1 MDYFRCS
8 FRFALLRR
16 IRSRG
21 SLLFMALALVLTVVM
36 IFAPVGRKDAAV
48 QVGLV
53 LPQEGKALEALLLE
67 RSSELVCFIPTD
79 EETLD
84 KKVLSGQW
92 DCGLVAR
99 EDFPEKLEELDFSKM
114 FTVKISD
121 GSTVYPLVQET
132 VAACVMELTSPEIAR
147 AYLEKKG
154 IEAEIADQS
163 AQRVDVILQ
172 TADGEEMDALDLTA
186 STARKV
192 LRGLTGLFAL
202 IWGLYLAAD
211 LGRWLE
217 SENAGKLR
225 SVRSGTQL
233 LLPELTA
240 ALLPLLIWGLVVS
253 GLLGGWRSAAAF
265 ALLLT
270 VVLGLGLVLP
280 RVKPLWQSVMGLLP
294 FLAVGGLLLE
304 PVLVDVS
311 SLFPAV
317 SRWLCWLPVTLY
329 CRAGDGNLICLAFL
343 ALEAMALIAL
353 GLLADLKKKR
363 S

>member
-21 SLLFMALALVLTVVM
+21 SLMFMALALVLTIAM
-36 IFAPVGRKDAAV
+36 IFAPVGRKGAAV

-53 LPQEGKALEALLLE
+53 LPEEGKALERLLLE
-67 RSSELVCFIPTD
+67 RSSELVRFIPTD

-99 EDFPEKLEELDFSKM
+99 EDFPEKLKSLDFSKM

-154 IEAEIADQS
+154 IEAEIMDQS

-192 LRGLTGLFAL
+192 LRGLVGLFAL

-217 SENAGKLR
+217 SDNAGKLR
-225 SVRSGTQL
+225 SVRSVTQL

-240 ALLPLLIWGLVVS
+240 ALLPLLCWGCAVS
-253 GLLGGWRSAAAF
+253 GLLGGWHSAAAF
-265 ALLLT
+265 ALLLLT

-280 RVKPLWQSVMGLLP
+280 RLKPLWQSVTGLLP
-294 FLAVGGLLLE
+294 FLTVGGLLLE

-311 SLFPAV
+311 SLFPTV

-343 ALEAMALIAL
+343 ALEALALVAL
-353 GLLADLKKKR
+353 GLLADMRKK
-363 S
+363 

>member
-1 MDYFRCS
+1 M
-8 FRFALLRR
+8 
-16 IRSRG
+16 
-21 SLLFMALALVLTVVM
+21 
-36 IFAPVGRKDAAV
+36 
-48 QVGLV
+48 
-53 LPQEGKALEALLLE
+53 
-67 RSSELVCFIPTD
+67 
-79 EETLD
+79 
-84 KKVLSGQW
+84 
-92 DCGLVAR
+92 
-99 EDFPEKLEELDFSKM
+99 
-114 FTVKISD
+114 
-121 GSTVYPLVQET
+121 
-132 VAACVMELTSPEIAR
+132 
-147 AYLEKKG
+147 
-154 IEAEIADQS
+154 
-163 AQRVDVILQ
+163 
-172 TADGEEMDALDLTA
+172 
-186 STARKV
+186 
-192 LRGLTGLFAL
+192 FAL

-217 SENAGKLR
+217 SDNAGKLR

-240 ALLPLLIWGLVVS
+240 ALLPLLIWGVVVS

-311 SLFPAV
+311 S
-317 SRWLCWLPVTLY
+317 WLPVPLY
-329 CRAGDGNLICLAFL
+329 CRPGDGTLLCLAFL

-353 GLLADLKKKR
+353 GLLADMKKNR